1 MPSQELNMLKEGDK
15 APDFELKDQNGKLH
29 RLADYR
35 GKTVVV
41 YFYPKDDTPGCTK
54 EACSIRDNW
63 AELKKRG
70 IVVLGVSGDNEE
82 SHAAFAK
89 KYNLPFPLLAD
100 TDRKVINAFGTWGEK
115 SLYGKIM
122 QGILRTTFIIDG
134 TGTIV
139 KVIGKVDTANH
150 AQQIIENLGE

>member
-1 MPSQELNMLKEGDK
+1 MLKKGDK

-29 RLADYR
+29 RLADYH

-54 EACSIRDNW
+54 EACSIRDGW

-70 IVVLGVSGDNEE
+70 VIVLGVSGDSKE
-82 SHAAFAK
+82 SHAVFAT

-100 TDRKVINAFGTWGEK
+100 TDRKVINAFGAWGEK

-134 TGTIV
+134 RETIV
-139 KVIGKVDTANH
+139 KVIEKVDTGNH
-150 AQQIIENLGE
+150 AKQIIENLDE